1 MPKFPHTLFQLSCW
15 TGFLLQQIFLSRQRR
30 QNTEDLRK
38 DIKTLR
44 SDIHNR
50 SREFDQGIHM
60 VEKCRDRNEECEC
73 AGQWL
78 QEWVA
83 EMQKREE
90 YMAIRGVRAGY
101 KYCMAY
107 AIKCQDPVDTNS

>member
-1 MPKFPHTLFQLSCW
+1 
-15 TGFLLQQIFLSRQRR
+15 
-30 QNTEDLRK
+30 
-38 DIKTLR
+38 
-44 SDIHNR
+44 
-50 SREFDQGIHM
+50 M

-83 EMQKREE
+83 GMQKREE

-107 AIKCQDPVDTNS
+107 AIK